1 MNENACDES
10 DMLHTPRLILRRWQV
25 GNEIEI
31 SAQYSY
37 ATNSDVTRASGWAPY
52 DDIEECRS
60 YHDKVQAPDP
70 ECFAIILKRTGLPI
84 GSIAFK
90 PLPAAQK
97 LPDGGDPAACREV
110 GFWLG
115 EPHWGRGFMPEA
127 LGAMLRHGFE
137 NLGLS
142 TVYARHFLDNTRSRI
157 LLEHCGFAYDHT
169 EYDNSFPS
177 LGEIRDEDVLALTA
191 QNWRELRKQLN
202 VPDAPKH
209 IGSGAYWGSDPT
221 IVKRPQC

>member
-1 MNENACDES
+1 V
-10 DMLHTPRLILRRWQV
+10 LRDHSQADRPAYR
-25 GNEIEI
+25 IH
-31 SAQYSY
+31 
-37 ATNSDVTRASGWAPY
+37 R
-52 DDIEECRS
+52 
-60 YHDKVQAPDP
+60 VQA
-70 ECFAIILKRTGLPI
+70 AAT
-84 GSIAFK
+84 
-90 PLPAAQK
+90 AAQK

-127 LGAMLRHGFE
+127 LGAMLRYGFE
-137 NLGLS
+137 NLNLS

-209 IGSGAYWGSDPT
+209 IGSGAYWGSDPHHREAAA
-221 IVKRPQC
+221 VLNMLMSRR

>member
-1 MNENACDES
+1 MNENACEES
-10 DMLHTPRLILRRWQV
+10 DLLHTSRLILRRWQV

-37 ATNSDVTRASGWAPY
+37 ATNPDVTRASGWAPY
-52 DDIEECRS
+52 DDIEECRA

-70 ECFAIILKRTGLPI
+70 ECFAIILKQTGMPI

-90 PLPAAQK
+90 PLPQAQK

-115 EPHWGRGFMPEA
+115 EPHWGRRFMPEA
-127 LGAMLRHGFE
+127 LGAMLRYGFE
-137 NLGLS
+137 ELGLD

-191 QNWRELRKQLN
+191 QSWRERRKQLN